1 MMVLLPLL
9 AGSGDIPAEHLLQDK
24 YWIVVISLK
33 SRCSFLFPLFLMQ
46 FLLLEAVF
54 ETSVLSELKEVK

>member
-1 MMVLLPLL
+1 MMVLLPSPL
-9 AGSGDIPAEHLLQDK
+9 DIPEEYLLQDK

-46 FLLLEAVF
+46 FLLLETVF